1 MILQTSGSYVT
12 GLSDR
17 YLMNELTV
25 FQTLEYEAYL
35 TLKVPS
41 SLRKMRVRQILADIA
56 LTQVAGVTVDRLSP
70 SEKRRLII
78 GVHLIKDPGRQFD
91 QMVIII
97 LR

>member
-1 MILQTSGSYVT
+1 MILQTSGSYVS

-70 SEKRRLII
+70 SEKRRLAL
-78 GVHLIKDPGRQFD
+78 GVALVKDPG
-91 QMVIII
+91 IYYHLCSIHH
-97 LR
+97 